1 MNLRKTVVRLLAAV
15 ALAASVAAAAPVGL
29 AGHAGPPHLY
39 ASGGSFGGG
48 DMGNGRAQPA
58 RPHH

>member
-1 MNLRKTVVRLLAAV
+1 MKLRKTAVRLLAAV
-15 ALAASVAAAAPVGL
+15 ALAVSVAAATLGP